1 MFQKTAK
8 WKSKFGLLGM
18 KISSSCVCTKIKT
31 NLIVSCALVLLS
43 LTFAFSAIGQ
53 SSLNIVAIVNDEIIS
68 DYDLQSRIDF
78 ILFSSGL
85 PNNPNERKGIRY
97 RILNNLINQKLML
110 QQAKQKKI
118 NVSRKQIGEFIGQV
132 EKQNGMLKGN
142 MAKLLNKNNMDTLT
156 YERQVEA
163 KIAWGQIIRNK
174 LAKSGELDEKN
185 INAQIRL
192 IRNYKGRPEYL
203 VAEIFI
209 SFDAGRSDLKEQ
221 QLVNRLYQQIK
232 DGTPF
237 GQVARSFSES
247 ASAARNGNL
256 GWIREDQLDPNL
268 AKIISN
274 LQRDEL
280 SVPVKAPDGYYILL
294 LKNKRLAHGL
304 ILGETS
310 VSIQQILLPLKN
322 NAVKSEVQAQLTLA
336 QSISRSVQNC
346 KDMEALEKEIGIP
359 KTGKILG
366 VKLSNL
372 LPSIR
377 KATQNLDIGKAS
389 NPIRSKAGIL
399 ILMVCS
405 RTFDEDEEKARR
417 RVAQYISQRRAELI
431 SRRELLDLRRSAFIE
446 TRE

>member
-1 MFQKTAK
+1 
-8 WKSKFGLLGM
+8 M
-18 KISSSCVCTKIKT
+18 KISSSCVCTIIKT
-31 NLIVSCALVLLS
+31 NLLVSCALALLS
-43 LTFAFSAIGQ
+43 FAFAFSAIGQ

-78 ILFSSGL
+78 VLFSSGL
-85 PNNPNERKGIRY
+85 PNNPNERKRIRN
-97 RILNNLINQKLML
+97 RILNNLIDQKLML
-110 QQAKQKKI
+110 QQAKRQKIK
-118 NVSRKQIGEFIGQV
+118 VSRKQIGAFIGQV
-132 EKQNGMLKGN
+132 EKQNRMLKGD
-142 MAKLLNKNNMDTLT
+142 MAKLLNKSNIDTLT

-163 KIAWGQIIRNK
+163 KIAWGRIIRKK
-174 LAKSGELDEKN
+174 LAKSGELDEEN

-192 IRNYKGRPEYL
+192 IRDYKGRPEYL

-209 SFDAGRSDLKEQ
+209 SFDTGKSDLKEQ
-221 QLVNRLYQQIK
+221 ELVNRLYQQIK
-232 DGTPF
+232 GGTPF

-256 GWIREDQLDPNL
+256 GWIREDQLDPYL
-268 AKIISN
+268 AKIILT
-274 LQRDEL
+274 LQRNEL

-294 LKNKRLAHGL
+294 LKNKRLAQGL
-304 ILGETS
+304 ISGETS

-322 NAVKSEVQAQLTLA
+322 NAAKSELQAQLTLA

-359 KTGKILG
+359 KMGKIQE

-377 KATQNLDIGKAS
+377 KATRNLDIGKAS
-389 NPIRSKAGIL
+389 NPIRTKAGIL

-417 RVAQYISQRRAELI
+417 RVAQNISQRKAELI
-431 SRRELLDLRRSAFIE
+431 SRRELLDLRLSAFIE
-446 TRE
+446 TRK

>member
-1 MFQKTAK
+1 
-8 WKSKFGLLGM
+8 
-18 KISSSCVCTKIKT
+18 
-31 NLIVSCALVLLS
+31 
-43 LTFAFSAIGQ
+43 
-53 SSLNIVAIVNDEIIS
+53 
-68 DYDLQSRIDF
+68 
-78 ILFSSGL
+78 
-85 PNNPNERKGIRY
+85 
-97 RILNNLINQKLML
+97 ML

-132 EKQNGMLKGN
+132 EKQNQMLKGD

-174 LAKSGELDEKN
+174 LAKSGELDEEN

-221 QLVNRLYQQIK
+221 ELVNRLYQQIK
-232 DGTPF
+232 GGTPF

-310 VSIQQILLPLKN
+310 VSIQQLLLPLKN

-389 NPIRSKAGIL
+389 NPIRTKAGIL

-417 RVAQYISQRRAELI
+417 RVAQNISQRRAELI

>member
-1 MFQKTAK
+1 
-8 WKSKFGLLGM
+8 M

-78 ILFSSGL
+78 ILFTSGL
-85 PNNPNERKGIRY
+85 PNNPNERKRIRY

-132 EKQNGMLKGN
+132 EKQNQMLKGD
-142 MAKLLNKNNMDTLT
+142 MTKLLNKNNMDTLT

-163 KIAWGQIIRNK
+163 KISWGQIIRNK
-174 LAKSGELDEKN
+174 LAKSSELDEEN

-221 QLVNRLYQQIK
+221 ELVNRLYQQIK
-232 DGTPF
+232 GGTPF
-237 GQVARSFSES
+237 GQIARSFSES

-359 KTGKILG
+359 KMGKILG

-377 KATQNLDIGKAS
+377 KATQNLQKAK
-389 NPIRSKAGIL
+389 IQLDKL
-399 ILMVCS
+399 
-405 RTFDEDEEKARR
+405 DKKDDKEDK
-417 RVAQYISQRRAELI
+417 
-431 SRRELLDLRRSAFIE
+431 
-446 TRE
+446 

>member
-1 MFQKTAK
+1 MRIF
-8 WKSKFGLLGM
+8 
-18 KISSSCVCTKIKT
+18 SSFIYTIIKT
-31 NLIVSCALVLLS
+31 NLIVSCALVFLCH
-43 LTFAFSAIGQ
+43 TFAFSANGQ

-85 PNNPNERKGIRY
+85 PNNPNERKRIRY
-97 RILNNLINQKLML
+97 RILNNLINEKLML
-110 QQAKQKKI
+110 QQAKLKKI
-118 NVSRKQIGEFIGQV
+118 KVSRKQIDEFIGRV
-132 EKQNGMLKGN
+132 EKQNAMMKGD

-156 YERQVEA
+156 YERQIEA
-163 KIAWGQIIRNK
+163 KIAWSRIIRNK
-174 LAKSGELDEKN
+174 LSKSNELNEEN
-185 INAQIRL
+185 INAQISL
-192 IRNYKGRPEYL
+192 IRNYKGKPEYL

-209 SFDAGRSDLKEQ
+209 SFDSGRSDLKEQ
-221 QLVNRLYQQIK
+221 ELVNRLYQQIK
-232 DGTPF
+232 SGTPF

-274 LQRDEL
+274 LQRNEL
-280 SVPVKAPDGYYILL
+280 SVPIKAPDGYYILL
-294 LKNKRLAHGL
+294 LKNKRLAQGL

-310 VSIQQILLPLKN
+310 VSIQQILLPLEI
-322 NAVKSEVQAQLTLA
+322 NAAKSEVAAQLTLA

-359 KTGKILG
+359 KTGKIQG
-366 VKLSNL
+366 IKLSNL
-372 LPSIR
+372 SPSIR
-377 KATQNLDIGKAS
+377 NATQNLDIGKAS
-389 NPIRSKAGIL
+389 NPIRTKAGIL

-417 RVAQYISQRRAELI
+417 RVAQYVSQRRAELI
-431 SRRELLDLRRSAFIE
+431 SRRTLLDLRQSAFIE
-446 TRE
+446 TRK

>member
-18 KISSSCVCTKIKT
+18 KISSSCVCTIIKT
-31 NLIVSCALVLLS
+31 SFIVSWALVVLS
-43 LTFAFSAIGQ
+43 LTFAYSAIGQ
-53 SSLNIVAIVNDEIIS
+53 SSLNIVAIVNEEIIS

-78 ILFSSGL
+78 VLFSSGL
-85 PNNPNERKGIRY
+85 PNNPSERMRIRD
-97 RILNNLINQKLML
+97 RILNNLIDQKLML

-118 NVSRKQIGEFIGQV
+118 KVSRKQIGDFIAQV
-132 EKQNGMLKGN
+132 EKQNGMLKGD
-142 MAKLLNKNNMDTLT
+142 MAKLLNKSNIDTLT
-156 YERQVEA
+156 YERKVEA
-163 KIAWGQIIRNK
+163 RISWGRIIRNK
-174 LAKSGELDEKN
+174 LAKSGELDEEN
-185 INAQIRL
+185 VDAQIRL
-192 IRNYKGRPEYL
+192 IRDYKGRPEYL

-221 QLVNRLYQQIK
+221 ELVNRLYQQIK
-232 DGTPF
+232 GGTPF

-280 SVPVKAPDGYYILL
+280 SVPIKAPDGYYILL
-294 LKNKRLAHGL
+294 LKNKRTAQGL
-304 ILGETS
+304 ILGETL

-322 NAVKSEVQAQLTLA
+322 NAAKSEVQAQLTLA

-359 KTGKILG
+359 KMVKIVG

-377 KATQNLDIGKAS
+377 KATHNLDIGKAS
-389 NPIRSKAGIL
+389 NPIRTKAGIL

-405 RTFDEDEEKARR
+405 RTFDEDEEMVRR
-417 RVAQYISQRRAELI
+417 RVAENITRRRAELI

-446 TRE
+446 TRK

>member
-1 MFQKTAK
+1 
-8 WKSKFGLLGM
+8 M

-78 ILFSSGL
+78 VLFSSGL
-85 PNNPNERKGIRY
+85 PNNPNERKRIRY

-163 KIAWGQIIRNK
+163 KISWGRIIRKK
-174 LAKSGELDEKN
+174 LAKSGELDEET

-280 SVPVKAPDGYYILL
+280 SVPFKAPDGYYILL

>member
-18 KISSSCVCTKIKT
+18 KKSSSCVYTIIKT
-31 NLIVSCALVLLS
+31 KFIVSCAFVLLG

-53 SSLNIVAIVNDEIIS
+53 SSLNIVAIINDEIIS

-78 ILFSSGL
+78 VLFTSGL
-85 PNNPNERKGIRY
+85 PNNPNERKRIRY

-132 EKQNGMLKGN
+132 EKQNGWLKGN
-142 MAKLLNKNNMDTLT
+142 MAKLLNKNNVDTLT

-163 KIAWGQIIRNK
+163 KIAWGRIIRNK
-174 LAKSGELDEKN
+174 LAKSGDLDEEN

-192 IRNYKGRPEYL
+192 IQNYKGRPEYL
-203 VAEIFI
+203 VAEIFV

-221 QLVNRLYQQIK
+221 ELVNRLYQKIK
-232 DGTPF
+232 GGIPF

-274 LQRDEL
+274 LQLNEL
-280 SVPVKAPDGYYILL
+280 SVPVRAPDGYYILL
-294 LKNKRLAHGL
+294 LKNKRLAQGL
-304 ILGETS
+304 IGETLI
-310 VSIQQILLPLKN
+310 SIQQILLPLKN
-322 NAVKSEVQAQLTLA
+322 KAAKSEVQAQLTLA
-336 QSISRSVQNC
+336 QSISKSVQNC
-346 KDMEALEKEIGIP
+346 KDMEALEKEIGTP
-359 KTGKILG
+359 KMGKILG

-389 NPIRSKAGIL
+389 NPIRTKAGIL

-405 RTFDEDEEKARR
+405 RTFNEDEAKARR
-417 RVAQYISQRRAELI
+417 RVAQYISRQRAELI
-431 SRRELLDLRRSAFIE
+431 SRRELLDLRQAAFIE
-446 TRE
+446 TRK

>member
-1 MFQKTAK
+1 
-8 WKSKFGLLGM
+8 M

-78 ILFSSGL
+78 VLFSSGL
-85 PNNPNERKGIRY
+85 PNNPNERKRIRY

-118 NVSRKQIGEFIGQV
+118 NVSRKQISEFIRQV

-174 LAKSGELDEKN
+174 LAKSGELDEEN

-247 ASAARNGNL
+247 ASAARNGNV

-322 NAVKSEVQAQLTLA
+322 NAAKSEVQAQLTLA

>member
-1 MFQKTAK
+1 
-8 WKSKFGLLGM
+8 M

-78 ILFSSGL
+78 VLFSSGL
-85 PNNPNERKGIRY
+85 PNNPNERKRIRY

-174 LAKSGELDEKN
+174 LAKSGELDEEN

-247 ASAARNGNL
+247 ASAAQNGNL

-322 NAVKSEVQAQLTLA
+322 NAAKSEVQAQLTLA

-431 SRRELLDLRRSAFIE
+431 SRRELQNLRRSAFIE

>member
-1 MFQKTAK
+1 MFQKAAK

-18 KISSSCVCTKIKT
+18 KISSSCVCTIIKT

-78 ILFSSGL
+78 VLFSSGL
-85 PNNPNERKGIRY
+85 PNNPNERKRIRY

-132 EKQNGMLKGN
+132 EKKNGMLKGN

-174 LAKSGELDEKN
+174 LAKSGELDEEN

-221 QLVNRLYQQIK
+221 ELVNRLYQQIK
-232 DGTPF
+232 GGTPF

-322 NAVKSEVQAQLTLA
+322 NAAKSEVQAQLTLA

-359 KTGKILG
+359 KMGKILG

>member
-1 MFQKTAK
+1 
-8 WKSKFGLLGM
+8 M

-31 NLIVSCALVLLS
+31 NFIVSCALVLLS

-68 DYDLQSRIDF
+68 AYDLQSRIDF

-85 PNNPNERKGIRY
+85 PNNPNERKRIRY

-110 QQAKQKKI
+110 QKARQKKI
-118 NVSRKQIGEFIGQV
+118 NVSRKQIDEFIGQV

-156 YERQVEA
+156 YERQIEA

-174 LAKSGELDEKN
+174 LAKSGELDEEN

-192 IRNYKGRPEYL
+192 IRNYKGKPEYL

-221 QLVNRLYQQIK
+221 ELVNRLYQQIK
-232 DGTPF
+232 GGTPF

-280 SVPVKAPDGYYILL
+280 SVPIKTPDGYYILL
-294 LKNKRLAHGL
+294 LKKKRLAQGL

-310 VSIQQILLPLKN
+310 VSIQQILLPLNN
-322 NAVKSEVQAQLTLA
+322 NAAKSEVQAQLTLA

-346 KDMEALEKEIGIP
+346 KDMEALEKEIEIP

-372 LPSIR
+372 LPSVR

-389 NPIRSKAGIL
+389 NPIQTKAGIL

-417 RVAQYISQRRAELI
+417 KIAQYISQKRAELI

>member
-1 MFQKTAK
+1 
-8 WKSKFGLLGM
+8 M

-78 ILFSSGL
+78 ILFTSGL
-85 PNNPNERKGIRY
+85 PNNPNERKRIRY

-174 LAKSGELDEKN
+174 LAKSGELDEEN

-247 ASAARNGNL
+247 ASAARNGNV

-322 NAVKSEVQAQLTLA
+322 NAAKSEVQAQLTLA

>member
-1 MFQKTAK
+1 MFQKAAK

-18 KISSSCVCTKIKT
+18 KISSSCVYTKIKT
-31 NLIVSCALVLLS
+31 NLIVSCALILLS

-85 PNNPNERKGIRY
+85 PNNPNERKRIRY

-156 YERQVEA
+156 YERQIVA

-174 LAKSGELDEKN
+174 LAKSGELDEEN

-209 SFDAGRSDLKEQ
+209 SFNAGRSDLKEQ
-221 QLVNRLYQQIK
+221 ELVNRLYQQIK
-232 DGTPF
+232 GGTPF

-268 AKIISN
+268 AEIISN

-280 SVPVKAPDGYYILL
+280 SVPIKTPDGYYILL

-304 ILGETS
+304 ILGESS

-322 NAVKSEVQAQLTLA
+322 NAAKSEVQAQLTLA

-346 KDMEALEKEIGIP
+346 KDMEALEKETGIP
-359 KTGKILG
+359 KMGKILG

-389 NPIRSKAGIL
+389 NPIRTKAGIL

>member
-1 MFQKTAK
+1 MFQKAAK

-18 KISSSCVCTKIKT
+18 KISSSCVCTIIKT
-31 NLIVSCALVLLS
+31 NLIVTCALVLLS

-78 ILFSSGL
+78 VLFSSGL
-85 PNNPNERKGIRY
+85 PNNPNERKRIRY

-132 EKQNGMLKGN
+132 EKQNQMLKGD

-174 LAKSGELDEKN
+174 LAKSGELDEEN

-221 QLVNRLYQQIK
+221 ELVNRLYQQIK
-232 DGTPF
+232 GGTPF

-256 GWIREDQLDPNL
+256 GWIREDQLGPHL

-280 SVPVKAPDGYYILL
+280 SIPVKAPDGYYILL
-294 LKNKRLAHGL
+294 LKNKRLAQGL

-310 VSIQQILLPLKN
+310 VSIQQILLPLKI
-322 NAVKSEVQAQLTLA
+322 NAAKSEVQAQLTLA

-359 KTGKILG
+359 KMGKILG

-377 KATQNLDIGKAS
+377 KATQNLDIGKVS
-389 NPIRSKAGIL
+389 NPIRTKAGIL

-417 RVAQYISQRRAELI
+417 RVAQNISQRRAELI

>member
-8 WKSKFGLLGM
+8 WESKFGLLGM
-18 KISSSCVCTKIKT
+18 KIFSSCVCTKIKT

-78 ILFSSGL
+78 VLFSSGL
-85 PNNPNERKGIRY
+85 PNNPNERKRIRY

-110 QQAKQKKI
+110 QQAKQEKI

-132 EKQNGMLKGN
+132 EKRNQMLKGD

-174 LAKSGELDEKN
+174 LAKSGELDEET

-221 QLVNRLYQQIK
+221 ELVNRLYQQIK
-232 DGTPF
+232 GGTPF

-304 ILGETS
+304 ILGESS

-322 NAVKSEVQAQLTLA
+322 NAAKSEVQAQLTLA

-389 NPIRSKAGIL
+389 NPIRTKAGIL

-417 RVAQYISQRRAELI
+417 RVAQNISQRRAEFI

>member
-1 MFQKTAK
+1 
-8 WKSKFGLLGM
+8 M

-78 ILFSSGL
+78 VLFSSGL
-85 PNNPNERKGIRY
+85 PNNPNERKRIRY
-97 RILNNLINQKLML
+97 RILNNLINEKLML
-110 QQAKQKKI
+110 QQAKLKKI
-118 NVSRKQIGEFIGQV
+118 KVSRKQIGEFIGQV

-163 KIAWGQIIRNK
+163 KIAWGQIIRKK
-174 LAKSGELDEKN
+174 LAKSGELDEKT

-209 SFDAGRSDLKEQ
+209 SFDAGRSDLKEK

-247 ASAARNGNL
+247 ASAARNGNV

-322 NAVKSEVQAQLTLA
+322 NAAKSEVQAQLTLA

>member
-1 MFQKTAK
+1 
-8 WKSKFGLLGM
+8 M

-31 NLIVSCALVLLS
+31 NFIVSCALVLLS

-68 DYDLQSRIDF
+68 AYDLQSRIDF

-85 PNNPNERKGIRY
+85 PNNPNERKRIRY

-110 QQAKQKKI
+110 QKARQKKI
-118 NVSRKQIGEFIGQV
+118 NVSRKQIDEFIGQV

-156 YERQVEA
+156 YERQIEA

-174 LAKSGELDEKN
+174 LAKSGELDEEN

-192 IRNYKGRPEYL
+192 IRNYKGKPEYL

-209 SFDAGRSDLKEQ
+209 SFDARRSDLKEQ
-221 QLVNRLYQQIK
+221 ELVNRLYQQIK
-232 DGTPF
+232 GGTPF

-280 SVPVKAPDGYYILL
+280 SVPIKTPDGYYILL
-294 LKNKRLAHGL
+294 LKKKRLAQGL

-322 NAVKSEVQAQLTLA
+322 NAAKSEVQAQLTLA

-346 KDMEALEKEIGIP
+346 KDMEALEKEIEIP

-372 LPSIR
+372 LPSVR

-389 NPIRSKAGIL
+389 NPIQTKAGIL

-417 RVAQYISQRRAELI
+417 RIAQYISQRRAELI

>member
-1 MFQKTAK
+1 MFQKAAK
-8 WKSKFGLLGM
+8 WKSKLGLLGM
-18 KISSSCVCTKIKT
+18 KISSSCVCTIIKT

-78 ILFSSGL
+78 VLFSSGL
-85 PNNPNERKGIRY
+85 PNNPNERKRIRY
-97 RILNNLINQKLML
+97 RILNNLINEKLML
-110 QQAKQKKI
+110 QQAKLKKI
-118 NVSRKQIGEFIGQV
+118 KVSRKQIGEFIGQV
-132 EKQNGMLKGN
+132 EKKNGMLKGN

-174 LAKSGELDEKN
+174 LAKSGELDEEN

-274 LQRDEL
+274 LQRNEL

-322 NAVKSEVQAQLTLA
+322 NAAKSEVQAQLTLA

-346 KDMEALEKEIGIP
+346 KDMEALEKEIGNP

>member
-1 MFQKTAK
+1 MRTPLSCIYTII
-8 WKSKFGLLGM
+8 KSK
-18 KISSSCVCTKIKT
+18 
-31 NLIVSCALVLLS
+31 LIFSCALVFLS
-43 LTFAFSAIGQ
+43 HTFAFSAIGQ

-68 DYDLQSRIDF
+68 DYDLQSRINF

-85 PNNPNERKGIRY
+85 PNNPNERKRIRY
-97 RILNNLINQKLML
+97 RILNNLINEKLML
-110 QQAKQKKI
+110 QQAKLKNIK
-118 NVSRKQIGEFIGQV
+118 VSREQIGEFIGRV
-132 EKQNGMLKGN
+132 EKQNAMLKGD

-156 YERQVEA
+156 YERQIEA
-163 KIAWGQIIRNK
+163 KIAWGRIIRNK
-174 LAKSGELDEKN
+174 LAKSGGLDEEN

-192 IRNYKGRPEYL
+192 IRNYKGKPEYL

-209 SFDAGRSDLKEQ
+209 SFDSGRSDLKEQ
-221 QLVNRLYQQIK
+221 ELVNRLYQQIK
-232 DGTPF
+232 SGTPF

-294 LKNKRLAHGL
+294 LKNKRLAQGL

-310 VSIQQILLPLKN
+310 ISIQQILLPLEI
-322 NAVKSEVQAQLTLA
+322 NAAKSEVEAQLTLA

-346 KDMEALEKEIGIP
+346 NDMEALEKEIGIP
-359 KTGKILG
+359 KTGKIVG

-372 LPSIR
+372 SPSIR

-389 NPIRSKAGIL
+389 NPIRVKAGIL

-405 RTFDEDEEKARR
+405 RTIDENEEKARR
-417 RVAQYISQRRAELI
+417 RVAQKISQRRAELI
-431 SRRELLDLRRSAFIE
+431 SRRTLLDLRQSAFIE
-446 TRE
+446 TRK

>member
-8 WKSKFGLLGM
+8 LKSKFGLLGM

-78 ILFSSGL
+78 VLFSSGL
-85 PNNPNERKGIRY
+85 PNNPNERKRIRY

-163 KIAWGQIIRNK
+163 KISWGQIIRNK
-174 LAKSGELDEKN
+174 LAKSGELDEEN

-256 GWIREDQLDPNL
+256 GWIREDQLGPHL

-280 SVPVKAPDGYYILL
+280 SIPVKAPDGYYILL

-322 NAVKSEVQAQLTLA
+322 NAAKSEVQAQLTLA

-346 KDMEALEKEIGIP
+346 KDMEALEKEIGTP

-366 VKLSNL
+366 IKLSNL

-389 NPIRSKAGIL
+389 NPIRTKAGIL

>member
-1 MFQKTAK
+1 
-8 WKSKFGLLGM
+8 
-18 KISSSCVCTKIKT
+18 
-31 NLIVSCALVLLS
+31 
-43 LTFAFSAIGQ
+43 
-53 SSLNIVAIVNDEIIS
+53 
-68 DYDLQSRIDF
+68 
-78 ILFSSGL
+78 
-85 PNNPNERKGIRY
+85 
-97 RILNNLINQKLML
+97 
-110 QQAKQKKI
+110 
-118 NVSRKQIGEFIGQV
+118 
-132 EKQNGMLKGN
+132 
-142 MAKLLNKNNMDTLT
+142 NNMDTLT

-163 KIAWGQIIRNK
+163 KIAWGRIIRKK
-174 LAKSGELDEKN
+174 LAKSSEVDEEN

-280 SVPVKAPDGYYILL
+280 SVPVKAPDGYYIFL

-322 NAVKSEVQAQLTLA
+322 NAAKSEVQAQLTLA

-389 NPIRSKAGIL
+389 KPIRTKAGIL

-417 RVAQYISQRRAELI
+417 RVAQHISQRRAELI

>member
-1 MFQKTAK
+1 
-8 WKSKFGLLGM
+8 M

-31 NLIVSCALVLLS
+31 NFIVSCALVLLS

-68 DYDLQSRIDF
+68 AYDLQSRIDF

-85 PNNPNERKGIRY
+85 PNNPNERKRIRY

-110 QQAKQKKI
+110 QKARQKKI
-118 NVSRKQIGEFIGQV
+118 NVSRKQIDEFIGQV

-156 YERQVEA
+156 YERQIEA

-174 LAKSGELDEKN
+174 LAKSGELDEEN

-192 IRNYKGRPEYL
+192 IRNYKGKPEYL

-221 QLVNRLYQQIK
+221 ELVNRLYQQIK
-232 DGTPF
+232 GGTPF

-280 SVPVKAPDGYYILL
+280 SVPIKTPDGYYILL
-294 LKNKRLAHGL
+294 LKKKRLAQGL

-310 VSIQQILLPLKN
+310 VSIQQILLPLNN
-322 NAVKSEVQAQLTLA
+322 NAAKSEVQAQLTLA

-389 NPIRSKAGIL
+389 NPIQTKAGIL

-417 RVAQYISQRRAELI
+417 RIAQYISQRRAELI

>member
-1 MFQKTAK
+1 VFQKAAK

-18 KISSSCVCTKIKT
+18 KIFSSCVCTIIKT
-31 NLIVSCALVLLS
+31 NLIVSCALVLLCLS
-43 LTFAFSAIGQ
+43 FAFSAIGQ
-53 SSLNIVAIVNDEIIS
+53 SSPNIVAIVNDEIIS
-68 DYDLQSRIDF
+68 NYDLQSRIDF
-78 ILFSSGL
+78 VLFSSGL
-85 PNNPNERKGIRY
+85 PNNPNERKRIRY
-97 RILNNLINQKLML
+97 KILNNLINEKLML

-132 EKQNGMLKGN
+132 EKKNGMLKGN

-156 YERQVEA
+156 FERQVEA

-174 LAKSGELDEKN
+174 LAKSGDLDEEN

-209 SFDAGRSDLKEQ
+209 SFDAGRSYLKEQ
-221 QLVNRLYQQIK
+221 ELVNRLYQQIK
-232 DGTPF
+232 GGTPF

-294 LKNKRLAHGL
+294 LKNKRLAQGL

-322 NAVKSEVQAQLTLA
+322 NAAKSEVEAQLTLA
-336 QSISRSVQNC
+336 QSIARSVQNC

-359 KTGKILG
+359 KIGKILG

-377 KATQNLDIGKAS
+377 KATQNLDIGKVS
-389 NPIRSKAGIL
+389 NPIRTKAGIL

-405 RTFDEDEEKARR
+405 RTFDEDEGKARR

-446 TRE
+446 TRK